1 LNKVAATT
9 DIPQHHSKDFGLLR
23 VGLDGLQSVFVVR
36 EIKRVVH
43 GFK

>member
-1 LNKVAATT
+1 LDKVTATT
-9 DIPQHHSKDFGLLR
+9 DIPQHHNKEFGLLR
-23 VGLDGLQSVFVVR
+23 IGLDGFQSVFLVR